1 MNFAFSFLFAALVV
15 SMAVGKP
22 ASEVS
27 LLSLT
32 GSDITLY
39 YVNSSGIDSLSTFY
53 KSDVESFPTDWV
65 AKFINPVDNPSRD
78 TDYYIDSLLV
88 LMDNR
93 SSWYL
98 TPYLSRHINAWNA
111 QIRIPLEW
119 RINEMKEL
127 NTMESTDGTIIAS
140 FYLILTGAGTTV
152 IQSQFSDYQD
162 NNPENLEIDLSKPL
176 SLMYSNGKL
185 TVTFMENRN
194 SWNLEPNPGRRFNE
208 WNVQIRIP
216 NKWRIDT
223 SMGQSYMLSNT
234 TIMASC
240 YLLPTRAGT
249 TVIES
254 HHGNYQSRIL
264 VNLEVD
270 LTMPISLIYS
280 DNKLVVTFSTRL
292 IEQNAIRAFT
302 V

>member
-1 MNFAFSFLFAALVV
+1 MNFALSSLFAVLVV

-22 ASEVS
+22 AHQNSFS
-27 LLSLT
+27 SIASPKFT
-32 GSDITLY
+32 MFYLY
-39 YVNSSGIDSLSTFY
+39 NAFSGVENKAIFYNSSFAY
-53 KSDVESFPTDWV
+53 FPTEWA
-65 AKFINPVDNPSRD
+65 AKFINPVTKPNEYIV
-78 TDYYIDSLLV
+78 DYFL
-88 LMDNR
+88 R
-93 SSWYL
+93 
-98 TPYLSRHINAWNA
+98 
-111 QIRIPLEW
+111 Q
-119 RINEMKEL
+119 
-127 NTMESTDGTIIAS
+127 
-140 FYLILTGAGTTV
+140 
-152 IQSQFSDYQD
+152 
-162 NNPENLEIDLSKPL
+162 
-176 SLMYSNGKL
+176 
-185 TVTFMENRN
+185 MENRN

-292 IEQNAIRAFT
+292 IEQS
-302 V
+302 